1 MFDKYKQFVYY
12 MFTKGR
18 KLIGWFKFSLSFL
31 FRGDRMGHY
40 FTNENLPSDIR
51 EFNCTVLN
59 NHFKFLTDNG
69 VFSKDGLD
77 FGSRLLL
84 EVIPLEEVGGKILDM
99 GCGYGVIG
107 IVLAKVLSVKVDMV
121 DVNHRALHLSERNAK
136 LNGVL
141 DYVSIFESDCY
152 QNVIRKYSTIV
163 TNPPIRAGK
172 KIVYDIVMNARNY
185 LEDGGNLFLV
195 IRKEQ
200 GAKSLIVD
208 LEKVYTV
215 KVLGK
220 KKGFFIIQC
229 HL

>member
-1 MFDKYKQFVYY
+1 
-12 MFTKGR
+12 
-18 KLIGWFKFSLSFL
+18 
-31 FRGDRMGHY
+31 MGHY
-40 FTNENLPSDIR
+40 FTNEQLPSDIK
-51 EFNCTVLN
+51 ETTCVVLG

-84 EVIPLEEVGGKILDM
+84 EVIPREEVGGKILDM
-99 GCGYGVIG
+99 GCGYGVFG
-107 IVLAKVLSVKVDMV
+107 IVLARVTSHRVDMV
-121 DVNHRALHLSERNAK
+121 DVNHRALHLSKRNAK
-136 LNGVL
+136 LNGVSDL
-141 DYVSIFESDCY
+141 VSIFESNCY
-152 QNVIRKYSTIV
+152 SNISEKYSTII

-185 LEDGGNLFLV
+185 LEDGGNLYLV

-208 LEKVYTV
+208 LEKVYNV
-215 KVLGK
+215 KVLEK

>member
-1 MFDKYKQFVYY
+1 
-12 MFTKGR
+12 
-18 KLIGWFKFSLSFL
+18 
-31 FRGDRMGHY
+31 MGHY
-40 FTNENLPSDIR
+40 FTNEQLPSDIK
-51 EFNCTVLN
+51 ETTCVVLG

-84 EVIPLEEVGGKILDM
+84 EVIPREEVGGKILDM
-99 GCGYGVIG
+99 GCGYGVFG
-107 IVLAKVLSVKVDMV
+107 IVLARVTSHRVDMV
-121 DVNHRALHLSERNAK
+121 DVNHRALHLSKRNAK
-136 LNGVL
+136 LNGVSDL
-141 DYVSIFESDCY
+141 VSIFESNCY
-152 QNVIRKYSTIV
+152 SNISEKYSTII

-185 LEDGGNLFLV
+185 LEDGGNLYLV

-215 KVLGK
+215 KVLEK
-220 KKGFFIIQC
+220 KKGFFIIRC

>member
-1 MFDKYKQFVYY
+1 
-12 MFTKGR
+12 
-18 KLIGWFKFSLSFL
+18 
-31 FRGDRMGHY
+31 MGHY
-40 FTNENLPSDIR
+40 FTNEQLPSDVK
-51 EFNCTVLN
+51 ETTCVVLG

-84 EVIPLEEVGGKILDM
+84 EVIPRGEVGGKILDM
-99 GCGYGVIG
+99 GCGYGVLG
-107 IVLAKVLSVKVDMV
+107 IILARMTSKKVDMV
-121 DVNHRALHLSERNAK
+121 DVNHRALHLSKRNAK
-136 LNGVL
+136 LNGVSDL
-141 DYVSIFESDCY
+141 VSIFESDCY
-152 QNVIRKYSTIV
+152 SNVSGKYSTIV

-185 LEDGGNLFLV
+185 LEDGGNLYLV

-215 KVLGK
+215 KVLEK

>member
-1 MFDKYKQFVYY
+1 
-12 MFTKGR
+12 
-18 KLIGWFKFSLSFL
+18 
-31 FRGDRMGHY
+31 MGHY
-40 FTNENLPSDIR
+40 FTNEQLPSDVK
-51 EFNCTVLN
+51 ETTCVVLG

-84 EVIPLEEVGGKILDM
+84 EVIPRGEVGGKILDM
-99 GCGYGVIG
+99 GCGYGVLG
-107 IVLAKVLSVKVDMV
+107 IILARMTSKKVDMV
-121 DVNHRALHLSERNAK
+121 DVNHRALHLSKRNAK
-136 LNGVL
+136 LNGVSDL
-141 DYVSIFESDCY
+141 VSIFESDCY
-152 QNVIRKYSTIV
+152 SNVSEKYSTIV

-185 LEDGGNLFLV
+185 LEDGGNLYLV

-215 KVLGK
+215 KVLEK

>member
-1 MFDKYKQFVYY
+1 MGQYFSNDDKIPSKIRK
-12 MFTKGR
+12 TECLILGR
-18 KLIGWFKFSLSFL
+18 KFVFF
-31 FRGDRMGHY
+31 
-40 FTNENLPSDIR
+40 
-51 EFNCTVLN
+51 
-59 NHFKFLTDNG
+59 TDNG

-84 EVIPLEEVGGKILDM
+84 ESIPLEEVGGKILDM
-99 GCGYGVIG
+99 GCGYGVLG
-107 IVLAKVLSVKVDMV
+107 IMLAKILSAKVDMV
-121 DVNHRALHLSERNAK
+121 DVNHRAMHLTKRNAK
-136 LNGVL
+136 LNGVDDL
-141 DYVSIFESDCY
+141 VSVFESNCY
-152 QNVIRKYSTIV
+152 SSITSKYSTII

-185 LEDGGNLFLV
+185 LDDGGNLFLV

-215 KVLGK
+215 KVLEK